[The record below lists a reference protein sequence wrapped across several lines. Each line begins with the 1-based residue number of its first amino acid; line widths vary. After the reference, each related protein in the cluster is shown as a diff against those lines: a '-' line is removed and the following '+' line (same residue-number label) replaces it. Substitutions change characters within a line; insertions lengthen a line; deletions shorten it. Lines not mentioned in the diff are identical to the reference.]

1 MTRFALIL
9 FAGLVASA
17 TAADSA
23 PSGLIRQDGRP
34 APELRL
40 ADMDGRVTDLRD
52 LRGQWVMVHFWASW
66 CAPCRREMP
75 AIQKLASGESGAP
88 VRIVMVNTAEGDDEV
103 FAFLN
108 IVAPALTTLMD
119 RDGSVT
125 AQWKPRGLPA
135 SFLVDPEGRIRYLA
149 LGGREWNEPAYNDF
163 LRGLTGGPGQP
174 TGSAPIRKP

>member
-1 MTRFALIL
+1 MNRLASIIVAVALSSTAL
-9 FAGLVASA
+9 ADGL
-17 TAADSA
+17 
-23 PSGLIRQDGRP
+23 PPGLIRQDGRP

-40 ADMDGRVTDLRD
+40 ADMDGRFTDLRE
-52 LRGQWVMVHFWASW
+52 LRGRWVMVHFWASW

-88 VRIVMVNTAEGDDEV
+88 VKIVMVNTAEGDDEV

-125 AQWKPRGLPA
+125 ARWKPRGLPA

-149 LGGREWNEPAYNDF
+149 LGGREWNEPAYIGF
-163 LRGLTGGPGQP
+163 LRGLA
-174 TGSAPIRKP
+174 GSPAQFTDTVPIRKP